1 MTQIEYL
8 KQVFINFLE
17 TEIAILRF
25 QKSLSKRG
33 KDRKGLDE
41 MIKNSEKAIETVR
54 DLKHIEILTSLYNAF
69 LSQKEH
75 YFIMV
80 EKTLNS
86 ENVEKWDKT
95 EDGFKEFLELEETE
109 KAKSQQE
116 LEEKKKQAETIA
128 KARAEGKKIEMIL
141 EDGKLKPVI
150 VEENNA

>member
-1 MTQIEYL
+1 MTQIEYF